1 MAQRKPARPPT
12 DRRPVGGSGF
22 IRLIA
27 GQWRGRKL
35 PVRDVLG
42 LRPTTDRVKETLFNW
57 LAPHLAGSRCLDL
70 FAGSGSLGFEA
81 LSRHASHV
89 TMVERDKGAA
99 GQLLANLQLL
109 QCQQA
114 RVLQQDA
121 LQLLA
126 GAAET
131 VDRAPFDIVFL
142 DPPFR
147 QDLLTPACTLLEAG
161 GWLAEGALIYVER
174 EQEAQPPRLPGN
186 WHLLKD
192 KQAGQVTYQLY
203 VREPGPTQEEAST

>member
-1 MAQRKPARPPT
+1 MAQRKPARPPSAG
-12 DRRPVGGSGF
+12 RPTGGAGF

-35 PVRDVLG
+35 PVRDVIG

-81 LSRHASHV
+81 LSRHAGHV
-89 TMVERDKGAA
+89 MMVERDKGAA
-99 GQLLANLQLL
+99 QQLLSNLQLL
-109 QCQQA
+109 GCQQA

-121 LQLLA
+121 LQVLTGPA
-126 GAAET
+126 
-131 VDRAPFDIVFL
+131 DPFDIVFL

-147 QDLLTPACTLLEAG
+147 QDLLPQVSALLEER
-161 GWLAEGALIYVER
+161 GWLADEALIYLER
-174 EQEAQPPRLPGN
+174 ENEGEPPRLPAN
-186 WHLLKD
+186 WRRLKD
-192 KQAGQVTYQLY
+192 KQAGQVCYQLY
-203 VREPGPTQEEAST
+203 ARTTSAARKDDIE

>member
-1 MAQRKPARPPT
+1 MAQRKPARPSSANRPT
-12 DRRPVGGSGF
+12 GGGGF

-42 LRPTTDRVKETLFNW
+42 LRPTTDRVKETVFNW

-81 LSRHASHV
+81 LSRYADYV
-89 TMVERDKGAA
+89 MMVERDKGAA
-99 GQLLANLQLL
+99 QQLLSNLQLL
-109 QCQQA
+109 GCQQA

-121 LQLLA
+121 LQVLTST
-126 GAAET
+126 AE
-131 VDRAPFDIVFL
+131 PFDIVFL

-147 QDLLTPACTLLEAG
+147 QALLPEACKLLEEG
-161 GWLAEGALIYVER
+161 GWLADEALIYLER
-174 EQEAQPPRLPGN
+174 ENEGEPPTLPAN
-186 WHLLKD
+186 WRLLKD
-192 KQAGQVTYQLY
+192 KQAGQVRYQLY
-203 VREPGPTQEEAST
+203 AREADASCKDYIE